1 MRYVLRRL
9 GFFVLTLWVALTLN
23 FLLPRLM
30 PGNPA
35 LAMLGKF
42 HDLNATPQTL
52 HALEILFGVNS
63 QQSLLAQ
70 YGGYLQHILTGNL
83 GISLSEYPIPVT
95 TVIGSAIWWTLGLVG
110 VATILAFILGTGL
123 GIVSAWRRGS
133 RLDSIVPPTF
143 VITSAIPYFWVAM
156 VLILVFGLTLHWFPS
171 QGGYYVTTDTP
182 GLNWTFFQ
190 DVINHAFLPAVSLLI
205 TTIGTW
211 ILTMRNTMI
220 TTLAE
225 DYVRMARAKGLPGR
239 RIMFDYAARNAIL
252 PNLTGFAMSL
262 GFVVSGAILI
272 EYVFNYPGVGY
283 MLLQAVS
290 GEDYPLMQGL
300 FLLITVAVLFA
311 ILVADLLTAL
321 LDPRTRAAR

>member
-1 MRYVLRRL
+1 MRFALRRL
-9 GFFVLTLWVALTLN
+9 GFFVFTLWAALTLN

-35 LAMLGKF
+35 LAMLSKF
-42 HDLNATPQTL
+42 HGQLGPGAL
-52 HALEILFGVNS
+52 HALEILFGVNTDK
-63 QQSLLAQ
+63 SLPAQ
-70 YGGYLQHILTGNL
+70 YVSYLHQIATGNL
-83 GISLSEYPIPVT
+83 GVSLEFYPATVT
-95 TVIGSAIWWTLGLVG
+95 SVIGGAVWWTLGLVG
-110 VATILAFILGTGL
+110 VTTVLAFALGTGL
-123 GIVSAWRRGS
+123 GIVSAWRRGG
-133 RLDSIVPPTF
+133 RLDSVLPPVF
-143 VITSAIPYFWVAM
+143 VITSAIPYFWVGM
-156 VLILVFGLTLHWFPS
+156 VLVLIFGITLKWLPT
-171 QGGYYVTTDTP
+171 QGGFYVSTDTP
-182 GLNWTFFQ
+182 SLSLIYFE
-190 DVINHAFLPAVSLLI
+190 DVLSHAALPAITLLI

-239 RIMFDYAARNAIL
+239 RIMVDYAARNAIL

-283 MLLQAVS
+283 MLLQAVQS
-290 GEDYPLMQGL
+290 EDFPLMQAL

-311 ILVADLLTAL
+311 ILLADIATAL
-321 LDPRTRAAR
+321 LDPRTRAGG